1 MQQRHKAFARDGNG
15 MKVQASLRRFYSP
28 LLLQVKVIVV
38 IEMTV
43 ATAATVL
50 IEMTVATVLIMAA
63 DFEIV
68 LTATA
73 RAARTVC

>member
-1 MQQRHKAFARDGNG
+1 

-43 ATAATVL
+43 ATVATVL

-68 LTATA
+68 LTATV